1 MCFINSSNCN
11 DWYILVFSNFPAIA
25 TIGTFWYLVIST
37 IINGTFP
44 KKPTDKEIEEKTK

>member
-1 MCFINSSNCN
+1 MNETIKIVAQC
-11 DWYILVFSNFPAIA
+11 ILLIPTIA